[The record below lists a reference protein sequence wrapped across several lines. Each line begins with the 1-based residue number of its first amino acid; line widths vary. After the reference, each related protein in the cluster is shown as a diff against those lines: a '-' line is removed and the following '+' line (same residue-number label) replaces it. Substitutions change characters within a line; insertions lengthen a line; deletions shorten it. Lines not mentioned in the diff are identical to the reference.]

1 MRIKYIIYS
10 VLFAL
15 LLGSCS
21 KEDIEI
27 KGPAKRTVLAY
38 MVASDLG
45 GYIRPNIHQMMTV
58 ASNKEL
64 NGGNLVIYYSESK
77 SKSYL
82 FQIKEDKKGNIVTDT
97 VRFYEN
103 QSAISPETMHN
114 VVKEVTELFPAE
126 SYGMILSSH
135 GTSWLPGNFSSLR
148 SFGAENYQYM
158 EITEMNEALE
168 GFHFDF
174 MLFDACYMSGIEC
187 AYELKDK
194 TDYFLGSP
202 TEILGQGFP
211 YKDCLP
217 ALFKNKADLEM
228 VTKSFYDYYNNSS
241 NPYATVSLI
250 KTSELD
256 ELAQIVNDIL
266 KDKTEDDIY
275 DLPLSNMQI
284 LEYLTKNSPH
294 MLYDFDDF
302 IKYLANDEQYER
314 FTTSMEKVVVSKYA
328 TPYSYYGELGKYNPS
343 NGPRKIERF
352 SGLSVFV
359 PQPSLTKLSDWYK
372 QLAWYKAVY

>member
-1 MRIKYIIYS
+1 MKIKYIIYS
-10 VLFAL
+10 VLLAL
-15 LLGSCS
+15 LLGGCS

-27 KGPAKRTVLAY
+27 TGPAKRTVLAY
-38 MVASDLG
+38 MVASNLG
-45 GYIRPNIHQMMTV
+45 GDIRANIGQMMTV
-58 ASNKEL
+58 ASNKER
-64 NGGNLVIYYSESK
+64 NGGNLVVYYSENK
-77 SKSYL
+77 SRSYL

-97 VRFYEN
+97 VHFYEN
-103 QSAISPETMHN
+103 QSAVLPETMHS

-126 SYGMILSSH
+126 SYGLILSSH

-148 SFGAENYQYM
+148 SFGEENYKYM
-158 EITEMNEALE
+158 EITEINEALE

-174 MLFDACYMSGIEC
+174 MLFDACYMNGIEC

-202 TEILGQGFP
+202 TEVLARGFP
-211 YKDCLP
+211 YEDFLP
-217 ALFKNKADLEM
+217 ALFKDKADLET
-228 VTKSFYDYYNNSS
+228 VAKSFYDYYSNNGNGS
-241 NPYATVSLI
+241 YGTVSLI

-256 ELAQIVNDIL
+256 ELALIVKDIM

-275 DLPLSNMQI
+275 ALPLSNMQI
-284 LEYLTKNSPH
+284 LEYLTYSSPH

-302 IKYLANDEQYER
+302 VKYLANSEQYER
-314 FTTSMEKVVVSKYA
+314 FIASMEKAIVSKYT
-328 TPYSYYGELGKYNPS
+328 TPYSYYNALG
-343 NGPRKIERF
+343 GPRKIERF

-359 PQPSLTKLSDWYK
+359 PQPSLTKLLDWYK